1 MNRRTEETGNISIP
15 PGHELLARLGSDAR
29 ITAARPSKSVT
40 VFDLAG
46 EIDYKN
52 SPQLQHELR
61 HATRDKPKLV
71 VVNLRKVRSM
81 DSSGVATL
89 LDALMRA
96 KRYGG
101 RLRLA
106 APSREIL
113 AVMRICQLT
122 DVFEILPSER
132 EAIEA

>member
-1 MNRRTEETGNISIP
+1 MSRRTKETNNILIP
-15 PGHELLARLGSDAR
+15 PGYELLARLGGDAR
-29 ITAARPSKSVT
+29 IIAARPSESVMI
-40 VFDLAG
+40 FDLAG
-46 EIDYKN
+46 EINYKN

-61 HATRDKPKLV
+61 HATKNKPELV
-71 VVNLRKVRSM
+71 VVNLQKVRSM

-89 LDALMRA
+89 LDALMRT

-101 RLRLA
+101 KLRLA

-113 AVMRICQLT
+113 AVMQVCQLV
-122 DVFEILPSER
+122 DVFEILQSER